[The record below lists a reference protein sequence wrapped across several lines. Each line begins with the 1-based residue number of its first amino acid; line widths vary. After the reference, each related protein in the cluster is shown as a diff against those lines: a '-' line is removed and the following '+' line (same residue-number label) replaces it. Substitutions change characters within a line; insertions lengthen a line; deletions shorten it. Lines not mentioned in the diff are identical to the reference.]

1 MITAQNLYT
10 IPETAESKLAKQI
23 PCIIQIKC
31 GHEHKD
37 NPNYILPDI
46 SDFYKSILKFLSHT
60 FRSGTIKNHE
70 KLSNTFLYEELGP

>member
-1 MITAQNLYT
+1 MYRIFCKPAYMITAQNLYT

-46 SDFYKSILKFLSHT
+46 SDF
-60 FRSGTIKNHE
+60 
-70 KLSNTFLYEELGP
+70 